1 MGKKLENE
9 WKKKRVKMGNMMKEN
24 ERKTNNRKVKKKIE
38 IKIIKNNK

>member
-1 MGKKLENE
+1 ME
-9 WKKKRVKMGNMMKEN
+9 KKRVKMGNMMKEN